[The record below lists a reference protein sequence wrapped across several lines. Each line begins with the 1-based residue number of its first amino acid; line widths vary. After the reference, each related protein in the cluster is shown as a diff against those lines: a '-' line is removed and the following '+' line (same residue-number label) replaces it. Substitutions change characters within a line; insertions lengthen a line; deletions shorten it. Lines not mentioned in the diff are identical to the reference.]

1 MNDSLITYAVDAMET
16 NTELW
21 GLKLAFPETLFTA
34 ACLKMHWH
42 LVTDLAHHNSVLT
55 KTPLACRQFKTSPK

>member
-34 ACLKMHWH
+34 ACLKMH
-42 LVTDLAHHNSVLT
+42 
-55 KTPLACRQFKTSPK
+55 